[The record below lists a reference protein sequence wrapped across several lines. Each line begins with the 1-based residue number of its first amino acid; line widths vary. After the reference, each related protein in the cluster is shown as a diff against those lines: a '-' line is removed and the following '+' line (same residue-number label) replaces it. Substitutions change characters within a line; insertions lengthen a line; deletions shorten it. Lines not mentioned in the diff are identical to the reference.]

1 MKYIKIFEDFNAPL
15 NESAKEDTLADGFYS
30 FHISKGSEVG
40 GPPPNDPKKT
50 FFVTHADTSDEGYG
64 HGIEVEYHPP
74 GKPARMKFWEKD
86 LSPGEFDD
94 GKARIDFRVMDL
106 KQMTQDIEKY
116 GNNQSFDNEPAV
128 WAKGPEQATTK
139 AYEILARMSHQ
150 LTSQPGEPKTL
161 GNLIRSLFGLRKLYP
176 EFAAKNIMFKAFL
189 EGLEKSW
196 QKPDFG
202 MYKNATSSPWNKMR
216 DDDTVRDNYLP
227 EFRKAFADAGVIAKP
242 ATPPA
247 TPA

>member
-30 FHISKGSEVG
+30 YHINKGSEVG

-50 FFVTHADTSDEGYG
+50 YFVTHGDTSDEGYG
-64 HGIEVEYHPP
+64 YEIEVQYKPP
-74 GKPARMKFWEKD
+74 GYDKEMRFWGKD

-94 GKARIDFRVMDL
+94 GKARIDFRTVDF
-106 KQMTQDIEKY
+106 KQMTQDAEKY
-116 GNNQSFDNEPAV
+116 GGGSSETPKST
-128 WAKGPEQATTK
+128 WAKGPAEATAK
-139 AYEILARMSHQ
+139 AYEILAKMSQ
-150 LTSQPGEPKTL
+150 SLTSQPGDPKTL

-176 EFAAKNIMFKAFL
+176 EYAAKNIMFKAFL

-202 MYKNATSSPWNKMR
+202 VYKGASNSPWTKMR
-216 DDDTVRDNYLP
+216 DDETVRDHYFP
-227 EFRKAFADAGVIAKP
+227 EFKKAFMDAGVIAKP

-247 TPA
+247 NPA